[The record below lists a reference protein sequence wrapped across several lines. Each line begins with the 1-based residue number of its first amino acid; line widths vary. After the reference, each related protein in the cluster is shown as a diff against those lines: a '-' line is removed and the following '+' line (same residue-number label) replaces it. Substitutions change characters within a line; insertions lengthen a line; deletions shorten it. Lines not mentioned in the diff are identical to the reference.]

1 MTESLIP
8 RAFAEQIA
16 RREGAAGRAWL
27 DSVPGLVRRFCRQW
41 ALTVDGRP
49 QHGYAGLILPVS
61 RAGDAAVLK
70 LSWLDEETRDE
81 PVALS
86 TWHGDGAVLLLES
99 DASGVMLLERLDS
112 DRMLDD
118 EPIDFAVETAGR
130 LLRRLAVPA
139 PAGLRRTMR
148 GAASRWAEQLPATW
162 DRLGRPLPR
171 ALLETAVEL
180 CRTLGPEAGS
190 LLVNEDLHYENVLA
204 GTREPWLVIDPKP
217 VAGDLEFGV
226 IPLLW
231 NRMEESTLDDRL
243 AALVAVA
250 GLDAELAR
258 AWTLVRAVVNFLWA
272 VEADDGFAAS
282 LLEIA
287 QWSAT
292 LDGDAPRH

>member
-1 MTESLIP
+1 
-8 RAFAEQIA
+8 
-16 RREGAAGRAWL
+16 
-27 DSVPGLVRRFCRQW
+27 VPV
-41 ALTVDGRP
+41 TP
-49 QHGYAGLILPVS
+49 PS
-61 RAGDAAVLK
+61 LK

-148 GAASRWAEQLPATW
+148 GEASRSTEQLPATW

-190 LLVNEDLHYENVLA
+190 LLVNDDLHYENVLA
-204 GTREPWLVIDPKP
+204 GTRDVAGDRPEP

-231 NRMEESTLDDRL
+231 NRMKESL
-243 AALVAVA
+243 
-250 GLDAELAR
+250 
-258 AWTLVRAVVNFLWA
+258 WTIGSPPWSPWPVSTPNSPGRGPWCAPSSTSS
-272 VEADDGFAAS
+272 GPSKPTTAS
-282 LLEIA
+282 PHPCSSSPSGPPPSTE
-287 QWSAT
+287 T
-292 LDGDAPRH
+292 PRVTD